1 MDDGEPVEMDDE
13 TKAEGEEM
21 DDEAK
26 AEARRRRRPKRRRH
40 PRAVTRALTR
50 WTRRSSSSHSQDEHL
65 ALTRKSR
72 FLKLLLPFL
81 AMDPS

>member
-26 AEARRRRRPKRRRH
+26 AEGKKKKKAKKTK
-40 PRAVTRALTR
+40 A
-50 WTRRSSSSHSQDEHL
+50 SSSRDPGFD
-65 ALTRKSR
+65 K
-72 FLKLLLPFL
+72 
-81 AMDPS
+81 MD

>member
-26 AEARRRRRPKRRRH
+26 EEGK
-40 PRAVTRALTR
+40 
-50 WTRRSSSSHSQDEHL
+50 
-65 ALTRKSR
+65 
-72 FLKLLLPFL
+72 
-81 AMDPS
+81 